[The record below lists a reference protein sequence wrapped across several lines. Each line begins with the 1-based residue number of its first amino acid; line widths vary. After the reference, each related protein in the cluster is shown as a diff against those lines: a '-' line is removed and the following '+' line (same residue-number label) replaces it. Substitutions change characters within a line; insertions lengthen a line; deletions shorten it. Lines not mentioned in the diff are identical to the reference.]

1 MSETGD
7 QAPLFKV
14 LEPGL
19 FTAIQDLGRPGRR
32 TAGVPPGG
40 AMDRFALAAANLLVG
55 NAAGAA
61 ALECALAGPTL
72 EILERCLIAVT
83 GADFEPALNGRSFP
97 GWTGVFCA
105 AGDRLTFGARRSG
118 ARTYLAVAGGL
129 AADRWLGSAATYV
142 LIGRG
147 GLQGRPLKR
156 DDVLHRAGP
165 APRPLVAG
173 RELAQPLRPPYSSEP
188 ELMTVPGPHL
198 ARIKAAGRRQLFGAA
213 WTVSSDA
220 DRMGYRLEGPE
231 LAATGQDV
239 VSFGLTSGCIQLPAS
254 GQPILLMADGQ
265 TAGGYPVV
273 GGVARCDLSL
283 AAQLMPG
290 QRLHFR
296 ETKLEVAQGEYRN
309 RWAGLDT
316 IR

>member
-1 MSETGD
+1 MNETGD
-7 QAPLFKV
+7 QAPQFKV
-14 LEPGL
+14 QEPGV

-32 TAGVPPGG
+32 IAGVPPGG

-55 NAAGAA
+55 NPAGAA
-61 ALECALAGPTL
+61 GLECALTGPTL
-72 EILERCLIAVT
+72 EILDRCVLAVT
-83 GADFEPALNGRSFP
+83 GADFEPTLNGRTVP
-97 GWTGVFCA
+97 GWTGLFCA
-105 AGDRLTFGARRSG
+105 PGDRLSFGGRRWGAR
-118 ARTYLAVAGGL
+118 AYVAAAGGL
-129 AADRWLGSAATYV
+129 AADRWLGSAATYL

-156 DDVLHRAGP
+156 DDVLHRAGA

-173 RELAQPLRPPYSSEP
+173 RELPQPFRPPYSSEP
-188 ELMTVPGPHL
+188 ELMTVAGPQL
-198 ARIKAAGRRQLFGAA
+198 GRIKAAGKRLLFGQP

-231 LAATGQDV
+231 LPTTGADV
-239 VSFGLTSGCIQLPAS
+239 VSFGLTSGCIQLPPS

-283 AAQLMPG
+283 AAQLLPG
-290 QRLHFR
+290 ESLRFR
-296 ETKLEVAQGEYRN
+296 ETHVETAQAEYRS
-309 RWAGLDT
+309 RWAALAR